1 MSHDSNK
8 CLLSIERRAID
19 VAMGKANNLES
30 SSHAPGKGRV
40 RGVSKNSAEARRKIL
55 DSATLIFGSQGFA
68 RAKTDE
74 IAEHAGYGQATVF
87 FHFKTKAGLLEAC
100 LEEALARAK
109 ASLVPAE
116 GSGTLDLVQRLD
128 RAFDNSPTADLFAR
142 MMAEFG
148 ENSAIHPL
156 YADFHEHLRQLI
168 ATELV
173 REAGASG
180 ERCYLAAAAILSMMV
195 GVHAE
200 QRLETRRIDRG
211 QFRELLLTVTRLVM
225 ADLSKP
231 DGAGP

>member
-1 MSHDSNK
+1 MEKADR
-8 CLLSIERRAID
+8 IESAP
-19 VAMGKANNLES
+19 N
-30 SSHAPGKGRV
+30 APGKGRV

-55 DSATLIFGSQGFA
+55 ESATAIFGSQGFA
-68 RAKTDE
+68 RTKTEE

-100 LEEALARAK
+100 LDEALGRAK

-128 RAFDNSPTADLFAR
+128 RAFDNSSTADLFAR
-142 MMAEFG
+142 MLAEFG
-148 ENSAIHPL
+148 EDSVIHPL